1 MKVNSS
7 FVLRNIYEKHIL
19 MPICSNNASNDP
31 ILLNN
36 IAANIWEMASFYQDR
51 AELLA
56 RIAQEYG
63 LTQDSVELTA
73 VDNFISQMVDIGLLS
88 EHSEEI

>member
-19 MPICSNNASNDP
+19 MPICANNASNDP

-36 IAANIWEMASFYQDR
+36 IAANIWEMASFHQDR

-63 LTQDSVELTA
+63 LTQDSVELTV

-88 EHSEEI
+88 EHNEET

>member
-19 MPICSNNASNDP
+19 MPICANNASNDP